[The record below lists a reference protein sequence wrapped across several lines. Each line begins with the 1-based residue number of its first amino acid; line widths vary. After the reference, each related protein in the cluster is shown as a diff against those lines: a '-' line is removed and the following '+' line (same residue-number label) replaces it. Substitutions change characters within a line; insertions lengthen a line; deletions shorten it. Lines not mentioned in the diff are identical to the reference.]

1 MDSHCQMIMNEF
13 IKNKKF
19 FDDARDF
26 IQQTLCR
33 LMKESGI
40 YVVAVESRVKDPVSL
55 EGKLERKGHKY
66 HSLSDIT
73 DIIGARIITFYSPEV
88 DKVASIIAQT
98 FDVDWDESIDKRK
111 ALAFDQFGY
120 MSLHYICRIPKSLKN
135 DPACPLLNEIRFEIQ
150 MRTALQHVWSTI
162 QHDFGYKTNFEVP
175 QQYAR
180 KLVRL
185 ASLLE
190 VADEEFS
197 ELITEIADY
206 RRRIRNLI
214 DCGDLNEISLNGD
227 SFKLYLESNP
237 FEELNRRIASINS
250 AEVEKVN
257 LESYL
262 PALLKMGIG
271 SLGELNK
278 MVKDFSEQAFQL
290 AAIQLG
296 QTDLDIIASSIG
308 LRNLCVVHIL
318 HNGGGEKGL
327 KDFFCQQ
334 GQKTDRAEHSA
345 KMIMKYAEKLQL
357 SN

>member
-19 FDDARDF
+19 FDEARDF

-55 EGKLERKGHKY
+55 EGKLDRKGHKY

-88 DKVASIIAQT
+88 DKV
-98 FDVDWDESIDKRK
+98 
-111 ALAFDQFGY
+111 
-120 MSLHYICRIPKSLKN
+120 
-135 DPACPLLNEIRFEIQ
+135 
-150 MRTALQHVWSTI
+150 
-162 QHDFGYKTNFEVP
+162 
-175 QQYAR
+175 
-180 KLVRL
+180 
-185 ASLLE
+185 
-190 VADEEFS
+190 
-197 ELITEIADY
+197 
-206 RRRIRNLI
+206 
-214 DCGDLNEISLNGD
+214 
-227 SFKLYLESNP
+227 
-237 FEELNRRIASINS
+237 
-250 AEVEKVN
+250 N

-278 MVKDFSEQAFQL
+278 IV
-290 AAIQLG
+290 
-296 QTDLDIIASSIG
+296 
-308 LRNLCVVHIL
+308 
-318 HNGGGEKGL
+318 

>member
-13 IKNKKF
+13 IENKKF

-66 HSLSDIT
+66 HGLSDIT
-73 DIIGARIITFYSPEV
+73 DIIGARIITFYSHEV
-88 DKVASIIAQT
+88 D
-98 FDVDWDESIDKRK
+98 
-111 ALAFDQFGY
+111 
-120 MSLHYICRIPKSLKN
+120 
-135 DPACPLLNEIRFEIQ
+135 
-150 MRTALQHVWSTI
+150 
-162 QHDFGYKTNFEVP
+162 
-175 QQYAR
+175 
-180 KLVRL
+180 
-185 ASLLE
+185 
-190 VADEEFS
+190 
-197 ELITEIADY
+197 
-206 RRRIRNLI
+206 
-214 DCGDLNEISLNGD
+214 
-227 SFKLYLESNP
+227 
-237 FEELNRRIASINS
+237 
-250 AEVEKVN
+250 KVN

-278 MVKDFSEQAFQL
+278 IV
-290 AAIQLG
+290 
-296 QTDLDIIASSIG
+296 
-308 LRNLCVVHIL
+308 
-318 HNGGGEKGL
+318 

>member
-1 MDSHCQMIMNEF
+1 MNEF
-13 IKNKKF
+13 IENRKF
-19 FDDARDF
+19 FDEARGF
-26 IQQTLCR
+26 IQDTLFH
-33 LMKESGI
+33 LMKDNGI

-55 EGKLERKGHKY
+55 RGKLERKGHKY

-88 DKVASIIAQT
+88 DKVASIIAKT

-120 MSLHYICRIPKSLKN
+120 MSLHYICKIPKSLKDN
-135 DPACPLLNEIRFEIQ
+135 PSCPLLNEIRFEIQ

-175 QQYAR
+175 KQYAR

-206 RRRIRNLI
+206 RRHIKSLI
-214 DCGDLNEISLNGD
+214 SCGDLNEISLNGD
-227 SFKLYLESNP
+227 SFKFYLESNP
-237 FEELNRRIASINS
+237 FEELNNRIASINS

-262 PALLKMGIG
+262 PALLKIG
-271 SLGELNK
+271 VNSLGELRK
-278 MVKDFSEQAFQL
+278 MVKDFSEHAFQL
-290 AAIQLG
+290 AAIQLS
-296 QTDLDIIASSIG
+296 QTDLDIVASSIG
-308 LRNLCVVHIL
+308 LRNLCVVYIL
-318 HNGGGEKGL
+318 QNGGGERGL
-327 KDFFCQQ
+327 KDFFIHL
-334 GQKTDRAEHSA
+334 GQKAEHAERSV
-345 KMIMKYAEKLQL
+345 KIVMKYAEKLQL
-357 SN
+357 DN